1 MDCRLAAPISL
12 KRIGMV
18 MKMCFIG
25 QSVFFLSQP
34 EKALATLDSVERVG
48 LLKPYDINFLRCLT
62 YHNGYSDY
70 HKALRYGLAAYNMPD
85 APREAETR
93 LWLIDLIADEYLNNV
108 DTEFRI

>member
-1 MDCRLAAPISL
+1 
-12 KRIGMV
+12 